1 MEISLFLTGNKSGL
15 AALLRRDRPHLVAIH
30 CLAHR
35 LELNFK
41 DVVAKSKL
49 YDKTI
54 TLLLGLYY
62 LYRKSPKMKKSL
74 TTSFESLK
82 INRDL
87 PTRVGGTR

>member
-1 MEISLFLTGNKSGL
+1 MFLTGNKSGL
-15 AALLRRDRPHLVAIH
+15 ATLLRRDRPHLVAIH

-35 LELNFK
+35 LELSFK
-41 DVVAKSKL
+41 DVVVKSKL

-62 LYRKSPKMKKSL
+62 LYRKSPKMKKYL

-82 INRDL
+82 INRVL

>member
-35 LELNFK
+35 LELSFK

-49 YDKTI
+49 YKTI